1 MKTRLSIVVLTLLAS
16 LCYPAEEVQTV
27 TVTGCVADYQG
38 RPVAEATVVCYD
50 LTAKLGQR
58 NYEPVER
65 AQTTPDGRFSLQVET
80 RGPYPLLVA
89 GKQDLALAWMTIE
102 RAGGCTIRLGRPN
115 LFKGTVVD
123 EAGRPVPGAKVRM
136 CLKNEMMARTE
147 IAPLVPESWFT
158 TQTDTRGQFSF
169 DNIPEGTTADFGVAA
184 SGRSPMWTFCDF
196 GLEEGEH
203 YAAGQTDIRITLPAE
218 ARIEGCVVDEGTGD
232 PVSGLRVLARPY
244 GRPGWDY
251 CQEPAAT
258 DPNGRFVLARLT
270 PGAYLLEVVL
280 YEGQVQDW
288 FSTNPVVTVGPA
300 QVARDVRLNV
310 NKAATLEVIV
320 RDLAGGA
327 ALEGARV
334 NVSCDRFEQIAM
346 TDPNGLVRLHVPPG
360 KCTIS
365 GFKPGHSGLRNA
377 RTLELTKGQVHREE
391 LRFDCRAVRVS
402 GTALDPQG
410 RVLSEAFVAH
420 LPMLSASTY
429 ADANGRFEY
438 TYYYSSPTGVLPSR
452 ELVLVRHHTSGL
464 ANIVELQDPS
474 RSGRF
479 EGRIQLKPAYWLTG
493 RVTDPGGV
501 GIPAAYVRLLKV
513 DSNGSYV
520 KPNGDR
526 IPWRDQIPVAEVVT
540 DANGVYHIPGVPMLQ
555 SDYYYVVAVHSA
567 GFNESSLSPVPL
579 AGPVEQPIHL
589 ETLILKRPDQTTSG
603 VVLDANDKPVPG
615 ALVETPSFDWRD
627 DNTQPHRRVLSDT
640 HGRFHIDGVCKG
652 PLQISALS
660 PPPNGQKGV
669 THTFGG
675 EKRVK
680 IVLGKTLTFA
690 KSLAGTGLPSWEEL
704 GLADS
709 WTGLDNKAIL
719 LCLVDIE
726 QRPCRHF
733 LKQLAQRTEELA
745 RHNVAVRTVQAAKCA
760 PAELEK
766 WAGEFGPGLPVAVI
780 TSNPEGMRL
789 ALGIQSLPWLILT
802 DRRHIVRAE
811 GFGLDVLSQKITD
824 IARKED

>member
-27 TVTGCVADYQG
+27 TVTGCVVDYQG

-58 NYEPVER
+58 SYEPVER

-80 RGPYPLLVA
+80 RGSYPLLVA
-89 GKQDLALAWMTIE
+89 GKRDLALAWMTIE

-147 IAPLVPESWFT
+147 IAPHVPESWFT

-251 CQEPAAT
+251 CQDPVAVE
-258 DPNGRFVLARLT
+258 PNGRFVLAGLT
-270 PGAYLLEVVL
+270 PGPYLLEVVL
-280 YEGQVQDW
+280 REGQVQDW
-288 FSTNPVVTVGPA
+288 FSTNPVVTVSPGE
-300 QVARDVRLNV
+300 VVRDVRLTV
-310 NKAATLEVIV
+310 NKAARLEVLVHDFDTDVPVERAQIT
-320 RDLAGGA
+320 A
-327 ALEGARV
+327 
-334 NVSCDRFEQIAM
+334 SCHPFKQTVV
-346 TDPNGLVRLHVPPG
+346 TDANGLACLHVPPG

-365 GFKPGHSGLRNA
+365 GYKPGHGGLVNPKEVQ
-377 RTLELTKGQVHREE
+377 LSKGQTHREE
-391 LRFDCRAVRVS
+391 LLFPRLAVCLS
-402 GTALDPQG
+402 GTVLG
-410 RVLSEAFVAH
+410 RDGCALSEAFVACW
-420 LPMLSASTY
+420 PYMISNY
-429 ADANGRFEY
+429 ADANGQFEIKFY
-438 TYYYSSPTGVLPSR
+438 CMPLPSSTF
-452 ELVLVRHHTSGL
+452 LVARHESLGL
-464 ANIVELQDPS
+464 GVFVKLEDPS

-479 EGRIQLKPAYWLTG
+479 EARIRLEPAYSLIG
-493 RVTDPGGV
+493 RVTDPDGV
-501 GIPAAYVRLLKV
+501 GIPAAHVRFLPA
-513 DSNGSYV
+513 SSYQSPSRYGSSM
-520 KPNGDR
+520 
-526 IPWRDQIPVAEVVT
+526 AEVVT
-540 DANGVYHIPGVPMLQ
+540 DASGAYHVRGVPLPG
-555 SDYYYVVAVHSA
+555 SDYCYAVAA
-567 GFNESSLSPVPL
+567 YAPGFNENSLEPVPL
-579 AGPVEQPIHL
+579 EGSMERPIHL
-589 ETLILKRPDQTTSG
+589 ESLVLQPANQVISG
-603 VVLDANDKPVPG
+603 VVVDANDKPVPG
-615 ALVETPSFDWRD
+615 ALVETPDFDWRED
-627 DNTQPHRRVLSDT
+627 KTQPHRRVLSDT

-652 PLQISALS
+652 PLQISVLS
-660 PPPNGQKGV
+660 PPPNREKGV
-669 THTFGG
+669 THTWGG
-675 EKRVK
+675 EKHVK
-680 IVLGKTLTFA
+680 IALGKTLTFA

-766 WAGEFGPGLPVAVI
+766 WAGEFGPGLPVAAI
-780 TSNPEGMRL
+780 TSNPEAMRR

-802 DRRHIVRAE
+802 DRQHIVRAE
-811 GFGLDVLSQKITD
+811 GFGLDDLSQKITD

>member
-1 MKTRLSIVVLTLLAS
+1 
-16 LCYPAEEVQTV
+16 
-27 TVTGCVADYQG
+27 
-38 RPVAEATVVCYD
+38 
-50 LTAKLGQR
+50 
-58 NYEPVER
+58 
-65 AQTTPDGRFSLQVET
+65 
-80 RGPYPLLVA
+80 
-89 GKQDLALAWMTIE
+89 
-102 RAGGCTIRLGRPN
+102 
-115 LFKGTVVD
+115 
-123 EAGRPVPGAKVRM
+123 M

-169 DNIPEGTTADFGVAA
+169 DNIAEGTTADFGVEA
-184 SGRSPMWTFCDF
+184 SGRSPMWTFCNF

-258 DPNGRFVLARLT
+258 DPNGRFVLATLT

-288 FSTNPVVTVGPA
+288 FSTNPVVTVEPG
-300 QVARDVRLNV
+300 QVARDVRLTV
-310 NKAATLEVIV
+310 NKAATLEVLV
-320 RDLAGGA
+320 HDSATGA
-327 ALEGARV
+327 ALEGA
-334 NVSCDRFEQIAM
+334 QITAFCHLFKR
-346 TDPNGLVRLHVPPG
+346 TVVTNAHGLALLHVPPG

-365 GFKPGHSGLRNA
+365 GYKPGHGGLVNQKE
-377 RTLELTKGQVHREE
+377 LELSKGQTHREE
-391 LRFDCRAVRVS
+391 LLFPRMAVCMS
-402 GTALDPQG
+402 GTVLDPQG
-410 RVLSEAFVAH
+410 RALSEAFVAH
-420 LPMLSASTY
+420 LRMLSASTY
-429 ADANGRFEY
+429 ADANGRFKY
-438 TYYYSSPTGVLPSR
+438 TYYYSSTTGRLPLK
-452 ELVLVRHHTSGL
+452 ELVLARHHASGL
-464 ANIVELQDPS
+464 ADIVELQDPS

-479 EGRIQLKPAYWLTG
+479 EGQIQLKPAYSLTG
-493 RVTDPGGV
+493 RVTDPGGA
-501 GIPAAYVRLLKV
+501 GIPAAYVRLLNV
-513 DSNGSYV
+513 NSNGSYV
-520 KPNGDR
+520 KANGDL
-526 IPWRDQIPVAEVVT
+526 IPCRDQIPAAEVVT
-540 DANGVYHIPGVPMLQ
+540 DANGVYHIRGIPMLP

-615 ALVETPSFDWRD
+615 ALVETPDFDWRED
-627 DNTQPHRRVLSDT
+627 KTQPHRRVLSDT

-652 PLQISALS
+652 PLQISVLS
-660 PPPNGQKGV
+660 PPPNREKGV
-669 THTFGG
+669 THTWGG
-675 EKRVK
+675 ENRVK

-766 WAGEFGPGLPVAVI
+766 WAGEFGPGLPVATI
-780 TSNPEGMRL
+780 TSNPEGMRR

-802 DRRHIVRAE
+802 DRQHIVRAE
-811 GFGLDVLSQKITD
+811 GFGLDDLSQKITD